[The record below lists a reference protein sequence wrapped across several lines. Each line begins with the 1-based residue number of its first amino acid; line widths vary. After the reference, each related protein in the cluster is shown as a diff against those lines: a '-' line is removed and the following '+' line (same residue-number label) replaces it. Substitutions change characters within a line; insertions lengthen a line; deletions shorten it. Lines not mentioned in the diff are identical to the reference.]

1 MAVQPQTPYIEYT
14 ANGIAKSFALEFDC
28 ENQDHLIVLVDEV
41 EPVVGAWS
49 LSGGAVVFGIAPISG
64 KKIIILRNTPFRRD
78 GDFQSYD
85 NSFRPGPVNKGL
97 DKTWWKIQELGVSD
111 WLLGRKIQKFRDDV
125 NLTALEETLEQ
136 AKEIRDN
143 TADSVIEAQ
152 SNVEQSQTLLTNT
165 TAQANLAQE
174 YANSASTA
182 NTLAQQAASDV
193 SDAES
198 NVYSAL
204 SAQQV
209 AVNNSLTA
217 IAGGHKAYQTLALA
231 QAAQATLPA
240 NTVVEVT
247 NDPTSSNNGTYQWNS
262 TTLTK
267 SAYDPLTQAKTDATT
282 KANAAEKNA
291 LVKVISEDI
300 AEKKGNLHFDTG
312 FVSGSLKTDGT
323 LETSGGRSCTEGFLL
338 INPTSQYTVDSASS
352 TSLFSLALY
361 DKDQNFVSYITK
373 AQWGVDTALA
383 IPENAMFA
391 RFCVANTG
399 ISTFKIKVTTKAS
412 VSATNAES
420 SAKQYADNVGK
431 LTNPIVGSKAKSKKL
446 IGTIAVLRNVSTD
459 PIVTQSNIQF
469 DAKNVH
475 SYLIPVKPNT
485 TYTLLYNSTTHILGD
500 FRGFT
505 KELESYQTTVIEDA
519 AVTRSGFS
527 GAPNPYRYATVTVP
541 ANINYLVFD
550 PKRYADDYDWIL
562 CEGVFA
568 TSMVDSFATTSQ
580 NKTLNADVLNAK
592 QINSEMFAQ
601 SKNLF
606 NGYTFGLRTSP
617 AVPVNVVV
625 AGTATFHRHPDAPD
639 YKQVVSAFIAVDPNT
654 TYTISKEPSDEF
666 VVSINNSAKNSG
678 KILLRDVSK
687 TEFTFTTE
695 ADTAWVF
702 VMLSQNYQQPLVQ
715 VEKGNKATF
724 YVSSGLQ
731 FKGGALPVGKKLGE
745 LKVQPKNT
753 YIDLGVR
760 TDKYALNFSQI
771 RTSTLYN
778 DFYDPLVADF
788 PHLVSK
794 TLLGKDTSG
803 LHDIYQ
809 YTFEPEHYEQTIAIT
824 AGMHA
829 SEVVPPFA
837 LATLLDEAY
846 RHPEKH
852 EGLAYLRNKTK
863 IVIIPVVNPWGF
875 NQHPKVYANVNGV
888 NPSRNF
894 PERWDVLRWDNQ
906 SDAKG
911 TAPLSEAETQHMY
924 TMLNNVKNELSF
936 YIDCHTA
943 QGWTQDTMI
952 YWQEDDNFLRPA
964 LENIVSM
971 LNDQVRQKHGR
982 EPNNQTFE
990 TQRATQS
997 YHPWR
1002 VWGVP
1007 TAIVEYPT
1015 GSTQNMDSAQMTYYC
1030 NLLFNCVWSGLKER
1044 IPSKIKQAKLNE
1056 HNKQYISLYN
1066 TLTGYNDVINQK
1078 WTYAQ
1083 WQANCYDK
1091 LGLTKS
1097 VVGAAS
1103 GTYELVKY
1111 VHAPAGYKNTVVLCA
1126 GFGTDARKSVTELG
1140 FFAHKLMTD
1149 SNPHIVALRNSTRF
1163 IFLPVLNPH
1172 GHDNGTWNNANG
1184 VQPYLN
1190 FASSTQPESV
1200 SLRSFIDT
1208 ETIDLFVDISSL
1220 TNAYKPAGYADC
1232 QIIHNA
1238 KADTEYQSV
1247 FAILKEKYAVV
1258 INSNVANY
1266 STSLTK
1272 SQIADYI
1279 NGKGIAYCNHFF
1291 AKNVLPLR
1299 TTNEAL
1305 ITPDVVYTDYGYE
1318 ANELAYCTE
1327 VLMNNIK
1334 EICQRRTLSKYL
1346 AN

>member
-1 MAVQPQTPYIEYT
+1 MSDLTNIPVRNIGDLVAIEVLPENSSVLSAVKIPVGNLPAGVGGEAITINQLRNIIASEVAEGSEQQKVNDRVGNTWRNKVGGYALHDRVMLDNGNIVVSTTNKNIKNPNLDPTGWASADAAVINSINEKVNTEKLRAEAAERSLQSSIELKAPQSTTFTKTEVTGLIAPKVDKTYVDT
-14 ANGIAKSFALEFDC
+14 A
-28 ENQDHLIVLVDEV
+28 
-41 EPVVGAWS
+41 
-49 LSGGAVVFGIAPISG
+49 LSGFTNGAS
-64 KKIIILRNTPFRRD
+64 
-78 GDFQSYD
+78 
-85 NSFRPGPVNKGL
+85 
-97 DKTWWKIQELGVSD
+97 
-111 WLLGRKIQKFRDDV
+111 KF
-125 NLTALEETLEQ
+125 
-136 AKEIRDN
+136 
-143 TADSVIEAQ
+143 
-152 SNVEQSQTLLTNT
+152 
-165 TAQANLAQE
+165 
-174 YANSASTA
+174 YA
-182 NTLAQQAASDV
+182 
-193 SDAES
+193 
-198 NVYSAL
+198 
-204 SAQQV
+204 
-209 AVNNSLTA
+209 
-217 IAGGHKAYQTLALA
+217 TLALA
-231 QAAQATLPA
+231 NADIANIGIKDKVDIGEVANGGTWYKAAAGA
-240 NTVVEVT
+240 
-247 NDPTSSNNGTYQWNS
+247 

-267 SAYDPLTQAKTDATT
+267 SAYDPLTQAKADATT

-291 LVKVISEDI
+291 LVKVISQDI

-312 FVSGSLKTDGT
+312 FVSGNLKTDGT
-323 LETSGGRSCTEGFLL
+323 LEVSASRSCTDGFLL

-352 TSLFSLALY
+352 ASLASLSLY

-373 AQWGVDTALA
+373 AQWGVETPLVMSD
-383 IPENAMFA
+383 NAMFA
-391 RFCVANTG
+391 RFCIANTG
-399 ISTFKIKVTTKAS
+399 IATFKIKVTTKAS
-412 VSATNAES
+412 VSA
-420 SAKQYADNVGK
+420 KQYAEAKLVEAKTYTDNVGK
-431 LTNPIVGSKAKSKKL
+431 LINPLVGSKAKSKKL
-446 IGTIAVLRNVSTD
+446 IGIIADGRNVSTD
-459 PIVTQSNIQF
+459 PIVTQSNIRHSSKDVF
-469 DAKNVH
+469 

-485 TYTLLYNSTTHILGD
+485 TYTLIYNITTHILGD

-580 NKTLNADVLNAK
+580 NKTLNADVINVK

-695 ADTAWVF
+695 ADTAWIF

-745 LKVQPKNT
+745 PKVQPKNT

-760 TDKYALNFSQI
+760 TDKYALNLSQI
-771 RTSTLYN
+771 RTSTLYD

-803 LHDIYQ
+803 LYDIFQ

-906 SDAKG
+906 SDGKG
-911 TAPLSEAETQHMY
+911 TAPLSEAESQHMY
-924 TMLNNVKNELSF
+924 TMLSSVKDELSF
-936 YIDCHTA
+936 YLDCHTA
-943 QGWTQDTMI
+943 QGFTEDTML
-952 YWQEDDNFLRPA
+952 YWQEDDDFLRPA

-971 LNDQVRQKHGR
+971 LNDKVRQKYGR
-982 EPNNQTFE
+982 ETNNQTFE

-1078 WTYAQ
+1078 WTYAR

-1184 VQPYLN
+1184 VQPYSN

-1208 ETIDLFVDISSL
+1208 ETIDLFVDVSSL
-1220 TNAYKPAGYADC
+1220 SNTYKPAGYADC

-1238 KADTEYQSV
+1238 KADAEYQSV
-1247 FAILKEKYAVV
+1247 FGILKEKYAVA

-1266 STSLTK
+1266 STSLIK

-1279 NGKGIAYCNHFF
+1279 NSKGIAYSNHFF

-1299 TTNEAL
+1299 TTSEAL

>member
-1 MAVQPQTPYIEYT
+1 MPLPNIIEFIGT
-14 ANGIAKSFALEFDC
+14 NITQRK
-28 ENQDHLIVLVDEV
+28 
-41 EPVVGAWS
+41 
-49 LSGGAVVFGIAPISG
+49 
-64 KKIIILRNTPFRRD
+64 
-78 GDFQSYD
+78 FQ
-85 NSFRPGPVNKGL
+85 
-97 DKTWWKIQELGVSD
+97 
-111 WLLGRKIQKFRDDV
+111 
-125 NLTALEETLEQ
+125 
-136 AKEIRDN
+136 
-143 TADSVIEAQ
+143 EAQ
-152 SNVEQSQTLLTNT
+152 EKLLSYLGIEVPTKT
-165 TAQANLAQE
+165 EL
-174 YANSASTA
+174 NSEISKLNNAITPKA
-182 NTLAQQAASDV
+182 DKIYV
-193 SDAES
+193 D
-198 NVYSAL
+198 SAL
-204 SAQQV
+204 SSFQNGALKTYPTLAAANADIANITLNTKV
-209 AVNNSLTA
+209 EVLSVTEGGSYYKATAGATSLT
-217 IAGGHKAYQTLALA
+217 KSPY
-231 QAAQATLPA
+231 
-240 NTVVEVT
+240 
-247 NDPTSSNNGTYQWNS
+247 DPTSV
-262 TTLTK
+262 
-267 SAYDPLTQAKTDATT
+267 AAADATI
-282 KANAAEKNA
+282 KAKAAEKNA
-291 LVKVISEDI
+291 LVKVISQDI

-312 FVSGSLKTDGT
+312 FVSGNLKTDGT
-323 LETSGGRSCTEGFLL
+323 LEISASRSCTDGFLL

-352 TSLFSLALY
+352 ASLFSLALY
-361 DKDQNFVSYITK
+361 DKDQNFISYITK
-373 AQWGVDTALA
+373 AQWGVDTALT
-383 IPENAMFA
+383 IPDNAVFA
-391 RFCVANTG
+391 RFCIANTG
-399 ISTFKIKVTTKAS
+399 ISTFKIKVITKAS
-412 VSATNAES
+412 VSTAVAES
-420 SAKQYADNVGK
+420 SAKQYAKQYADNVGK
-431 LTNPIVGSKAKSKKL
+431 LTNPTVGSKAKSKKL
-446 IGTIAVLRNVSTD
+446 IGTIAGLRYVSTD
-459 PIVTQSNIQF
+459 PVVTQSNIQHTSKDVF
-469 DAKNVH
+469 
-475 SYLIPVKPNT
+475 SYLIPVKPST
-485 TYTLLYNSTTHILGD
+485 TYTLIYNITTHILGE

-505 KELESYQTTVIEDA
+505 KELESYQTTTIEDG
-519 AVTRSGFS
+519 AVTCSSFAGS
-527 GAPNPYRYATVTVP
+527 PNNYRYATVTVP
-541 ANINYLVFD
+541 ANVNYIVFD
-550 PKRYADDYDWIL
+550 PQKYTEDYEWIL
-562 CEGVFA
+562 CEGAFA
-568 TSMVDSFATTSQ
+568 ASMVDSFSSTIQQDKMLSVE
-580 NKTLNADVLNAK
+580 VLNAK

-606 NGYTFGLRTSP
+606 NGYTFGFRTSP
-617 AVPVNVVV
+617 SIPVNVVV
-625 AGTATFHRHPDAPD
+625 AGAVSFHRHPGAPD
-639 YKQVVSAFIAVDPNT
+639 HKQVVGVYIAVEPNT
-654 TYTISKEPSDEF
+654 TYTVSKEPSDEF
-666 VVSINNSAKNSG
+666 VVSILNSTKNSG
-678 KILLRDVSK
+678 KVLLRDASK
-687 TEFTFTTE
+687 TEFTLTTE
-695 ADTAWVF
+695 ADTAWVW
-702 VMLSQNYQQPLVQ
+702 VMLSQQYQQPLVQ

-731 FKGGALPVGKKLGE
+731 FKGGALPVGRKLGE

-803 LHDIYQ
+803 LHDIFQ

-924 TMLNNVKNELSF
+924 TMLNSVKNELSF
-936 YIDCHTA
+936 YMDCHTA
-943 QGWTQDTMI
+943 QGWTQDTML
-952 YWQEDDNFLRPA
+952 YWQEDDGFLRPA

-971 LNDQVRQKHGR
+971 LNDQVWQKYGR

-1030 NLLFNCVWSGLKER
+1030 NLLFNCLWVGLQER
-1044 IPSKIKQAKLNE
+1044 IPLKIKQAKLNE
-1056 HNKQYISLYN
+1056 HNKQYISLFGK
-1066 TLTGYNDVINQK
+1066 LTGYNDVINQK

-1097 VVGAAS
+1097 VLGAAS
-1103 GTYELVKY
+1103 GSYELVKY
-1111 VHAPAGYKNTVVLCA
+1111 VHAPVGYKNTVVLCA
-1126 GFGTDARKSVTELG
+1126 GKRGLDERKSVTELG

-1149 SNPHIVALRNSTRF
+1149 KNPHIVALRNNTRF
-1163 IFLPVLNPH
+1163 IFIPCLNPH
-1172 GHDNGTWNNANG
+1172 GHDNKSLNNANG

-1190 FASSTQPESV
+1190 FASSTQPESFA
-1200 SLRSFIDT
+1200 LRSFIDS
-1208 ETIDLFVDISSL
+1208 ETIDLFADISSL
-1220 TNAYKPAGYADC
+1220 LNASKPAGYADC
-1232 QIIHNA
+1232 QIIYNA
-1238 KADTEYQSV
+1238 KADTDYHAV
-1247 FAILKEKYAVV
+1247 FAVLQSKYQKV

-1279 NGKGIAYCNHFF
+1279 NSKGIAYSNHFF
-1291 AKNVLPLR
+1291 AQNVLPLR

-1305 ITPDVVYTDYGYE
+1305 VTPNVAYADYGYE

-1327 VLMNNIK
+1327 VLLNNIK

-1346 AN
+1346 IGN

>member
-1 MAVQPQTPYIEYT
+1 MPIPSPADFRNKTKKHSEVREMMAQM
-14 ANGIAKSFALEFDC
+14 
-28 ENQDHLIVLVDEV
+28 
-41 EPVVGAWS
+41 
-49 LSGGAVVFGIAPISG
+49 
-64 KKIIILRNTPFRRD
+64 
-78 GDFQSYD
+78 
-85 NSFRPGPVNKGL
+85 
-97 DKTWWKIQELGVSD
+97 
-111 WLLGRKIQKFRDDV
+111 
-125 NLTALEETLEQ
+125 
-136 AKEIRDN
+136 
-143 TADSVIEAQ
+143 
-152 SNVEQSQTLLTNT
+152 
-165 TAQANLAQE
+165 
-174 YANSASTA
+174 
-182 NTLAQQAASDV
+182 
-193 SDAES
+193 AES
-198 NVYSAL
+198 AESKDG
-204 SAQQV
+204 S
-209 AVNNSLTA
+209 S
-217 IAGGHKAYQTLALA
+217 IKA
-231 QAAQATLPA
+231 
-240 NTVVEVT
+240 
-247 NDPTSSNNGTYQWNS
+247 
-262 TTLTK
+262 K
-267 SAYDPLTQAKTDATT
+267 
-282 KANAAEKNA
+282 AAEKNA

-312 FVSGSLKTDGT
+312 FVSGNLKTDGT
-323 LETSGGRSCTEGFLL
+323 LEISASRSCTDGFLL
-338 INPTSQYTVDSASS
+338 INPASQYTVDSASS
-352 TSLFSLALY
+352 ASLYSLALY
-361 DKDQNFVSYITK
+361 DKDQKFISYITK
-373 AQWGVDTALA
+373 AQWGVDTALN
-383 IPENAMFA
+383 IPDNAVFA
-391 RFCVANTG
+391 RFCIVNTG
-399 ISTFKIKVTTKAS
+399 ISTFKIKVLTKAS
-412 VSATNAES
+412 VSAAVAES
-420 SAKQYADNVGK
+420 SAKQYAKQYTDDVGK
-431 LTNPIVGSKAKSKKL
+431 LSNPIVGSKAKSKKL
-446 IGTIAVLRNVSTD
+446 IGTIAGLRIVSTD
-459 PIVTQSNIQF
+459 PIVTQSNIQHTSKDVF
-469 DAKNVH
+469 

-485 TYTLLYNSTTHILGD
+485 TYTLLYNINTHIGGE

-505 KELESYQTTVIEDA
+505 KELESYQTTTIEDG
-519 AVTRSGFS
+519 AVTRSAFAGS
-527 GAPNPYRYATVTVP
+527 PNTYRYATVTVP

-550 PKRYADDYDWIL
+550 PKKYTDDYDWIL
-562 CEGVFA
+562 CEGVFV

-580 NKTLNADVLNAK
+580 NKTLNVDVLSAK
-592 QINSEMFAQ
+592 QINSEMFTQ

-617 AVPVNVVV
+617 SVPVNVVV
-625 AGTATFHRHPDAPD
+625 AGTASLHRHPDAPD
-639 YKQVVSAFIAVDPNT
+639 YKQVVGAFIAVDPNT
-654 TYTISKEPSDEF
+654 TYTVSKDTSDEF
-666 VVSINNSAKNSG
+666 VVSILNSAKNSG
-678 KILLRDVSK
+678 KVLLRDASK
-687 TEFTFTTE
+687 TEFTLTTE
-695 ADTAWVF
+695 ADTAWVW
-702 VMLSQNYQQPLVQ
+702 VMLSQQYQQPLVQ

-731 FKGGALPVGKKLGE
+731 FKSGALPIGRKLGE

-753 YIDLGVR
+753 YIDLGQR

-803 LHDIYQ
+803 LHDIFQ

-875 NQHPKVYANVNGV
+875 NQHPKAYANVNGV

-894 PERWDVLRWDNQ
+894 PERWDVLRWDNT

-911 TAPLSEAETQHMY
+911 TAPLSEAETQCMY
-924 TMLNNVKNELSF
+924 AMLSGVKNELSF
-936 YIDCHTA
+936 YLDCHTA
-943 QGWTQDTMI
+943 QGFTEDTMI

-971 LNDQVRQKHGR
+971 LNDKVRQKYGR

-1015 GSTQNMDSAQMTYYC
+1015 GSTQNMGSEQMTYYC
-1030 NLLFNCVWSGLKER
+1030 NLLFNCLWMGLQER
-1044 IPSKIKQAKLNE
+1044 IPLKIKQAKLNE

-1078 WTYAQ
+1078 WSYAQ
-1083 WQANCYDK
+1083 WQTNCYDK

-1103 GTYELVKY
+1103 GAYELVKY
-1111 VHAPAGYKNTVVLCA
+1111 VHAPIGFKNTVVLCA
-1126 GFGTDARKSVTELG
+1126 GKRGLDEKKSVTELG

-1163 IFLPVLNPH
+1163 IFLPVLNPY
-1172 GHDNGTWNNANG
+1172 GHDNDSFNNANS
-1184 VQPYLN
+1184 VQPYN
-1190 FASSTQPESV
+1190 GFASSTQPESV

-1208 ETIDLFVDISSL
+1208 ETIDLFVDVSSL

-1238 KADTEYQSV
+1238 KADAEYQAV
-1247 FAILKEKYAVV
+1247 FAILKEKYAVS
-1258 INSNVANY
+1258 INSNVAKY

-1279 NGKGIAYCNHFF
+1279 NSKGIAYCNHFF

-1305 ITPDVVYTDYGYE
+1305 ITPTVVYADYGYE

-1327 VLMNNIK
+1327 VLLNNIK
-1334 EICQRRTLSKYL
+1334 EVCQRRTLSKYL
-1346 AN
+1346 AG